1 MKDED
6 VITPPLGGAPVALAG
21 RFAWVDPTAA
31 EGGTMFHFSHPRSH
45 GDTWRRVVL
54 AIPFIVAAAFLSFV
68 LIMVLIGATN
78 GFEPNP

>member
-1 MKDED
+1 MTDED
-6 VITPPLGGAPVALAG
+6 VIRSAFGGALVALAG
-21 RFAWVDPTAA
+21 RFAWVDLTAA

-68 LIMVLIGATN
+68 LIMVLVGTTN